1 MKLKLKRLP
10 RLSTKP
16 TGIASKQ
23 RRCCRSATRLSY
35 TKSANTVSRRAR
47 AITSFRRALR
57 AEVRAGVVDPRP
69 ASPLAEAPTSKD
81 LPDQEPCSENQ
92 TVLNSRGSNRRS
104 RDRLLWDAPVERS
117 PGKLASLAPN
127 HEARAS
133 LCSALNRRRFEFLLL
148 AAITIDA
155 ADPIQQSS
163 QAGQHE

>member
-1 MKLKLKRLP
+1 MRIPVLHLP
-10 RLSTKP
+10 RHLTLKGP
-16 TGIASKQ
+16 T
-23 RRCCRSATRLSY
+23 
-35 TKSANTVSRRAR
+35 
-47 AITSFRRALR
+47 
-57 AEVRAGVVDPRP
+57 E
-69 ASPLAEAPTSKD
+69 
-81 LPDQEPCSENQ
+81 QEPCSENQ

-163 QAGQHE
+163 QAGHHE

>member
-1 MKLKLKRLP
+1 MKLKRKRLP

-69 ASPLAEAPTSKD
+69 ASPLAEAPTPQRTSLTRSLVRKIK
-81 LPDQEPCSENQ
+81 QFS
-92 TVLNSRGSNRRS
+92 TVAAVIGEVAIDCFGMLQSSVPREARVAG
-104 RDRLLWDAPVERS
+104 D
-117 PGKLASLAPN
+117 N

-133 LCSALNRRRFEFLLL
+133 LYSGSSWH
-148 AAITIDA
+148 DA
-155 ADPIQQSS
+155 ARIRALLQRLRLMQQTRSS
-163 QAGQHE
+163 RVHRRD